1 MFIVRGRKN
10 SVFANKLE
18 ENRGNS
24 KAYWTTLRQ
33 ILPAKSKIPG
43 TEKLVVEDIELYD
56 KLDIV
61 NSFNE
66 YFTIVA
72 STLLENRPS
81 PGIQQPVPQ
90 SQTPSQI
97 FSLPIIDEK
106 DIEYYESHKDHLY
119 RQHSSES
126 SEDCSTAYQYSAS
139 QEIQSIIQ
147 H

>member
-1 MFIVRGRKN
+1 MLTNLKRTVEIQKRIGQHYGKFYQ
-10 SVFANKLE
+10 L
-18 ENRGNS
+18 
-24 KAYWTTLRQ
+24 KAKT
-33 ILPAKSKIPG
+33 G